1 MRTEEAQQASTNAAE
16 GRAPYSVPA
25 VHSAISDNY
34 ASMVKAGLIEVVQG
48 YVHTVRDNSVVL
60 TSHRS
65 ANSEISN
72 DNSVAPSTELHNVDD
87 LILCTGFTP
96 ALDFLDPTIL
106 TTIGFNEKE
115 TLQPLLL
122 HRDVM
127 LPDLPGLYF
136 AGMYRG
142 PYFAGVEL
150 QAVNHSP
157 LCLLLLQYLSRFV

>member
-1 MRTEEAQQASTNAAE
+1 MRADEAQRAISNAAD
-16 GRAPYSVPA
+16 GTASFSVPA

-48 YVHTVRDNSVVL
+48 YVH
-60 TSHRS
+60 S
-65 ANSEISN
+65 ASE
-72 DNSVAPSTELHNVDD
+72 NSVALTSQRSAESETSNVAADTVLENVDD

-96 ALDFLDPTIL
+96 ALDFLDLSIL
-106 TTIGFNEKE
+106 TTIGFDEKE

-127 LPDLPGLYF
+127 HPALPGLYF

-150 QAVNHSP
+150 QAVSFFQFCFAV
-157 LCLLLLQYLSRFV
+157 LFVALRTGR

>member
-1 MRTEEAQQASTNAAE
+1 MRSEQAKQASTSAAD
-16 GRAPYSVPA
+16 GSIPYSVPA

-48 YVHTVRDNSVVL
+48 YVHTVRENSVVL

-72 DNSVAPSTELHNVDD
+72 DKSAAASTSTELHNVDD

-96 ALDFLDPTIL
+96 ALDFLDPAIL
-106 TTIGFNEKE
+106 TTIGFDEKE

-127 LPDLPGLYF
+127 HPDLPGLYF

-150 QAVNHSP
+150 QAVS
-157 LCLLLLQYLSRFV
+157 F

>member
-1 MRTEEAQQASTNAAE
+1 MRAEEAQQASTRAAD
-16 GRAPYSVPA
+16 GSAPYSVPA

-34 ASMVKAGLIEVVQG
+34 ANMVKAGLIEVVQG
-48 YVHTVRDNSVVL
+48 YVHTVSENSVVL

-65 ANSEISN
+65 PDSENSN
-72 DNSVAPSTELHNVDD
+72 DNSVAASTELHNVDD

-96 ALDFLDPTIL
+96 ALDFLDPAIL
-106 TTIGFNEKE
+106 TTLGFDENE

-127 LPDLPGLYF
+127 HPDLPGLYF

-150 QAVNHSP
+150 QAVS
-157 LCLLLLQYLSRFV
+157 F